1 MATIKLDGSISVKEL
16 RKRFK
21 DATGLS
27 LRVYKGNN
35 VGRGAVKAE
44 ETQKLS
50 ELADEKTI
58 DKNAEFEI
66 VAGMTVTDFE
76 KAFQSAFDIGVQ
88 VADGPNK
95 KLLNN
100 DAFLLP
106 PAELASN
113 VGVY

>member
-1 MATIKLDGSISVKEL
+1 MAKIQLDGSISVKEL

-21 DATGLS
+21 EALGLS
-27 LRVYKGNN
+27 LRVYVGNN
-35 VGRGAVKAE
+35 AGKGAVKAE

-50 ELADEKTI
+50 ELADEKKI
-58 DKNAEFEI
+58 KKGSVFEI
-66 VAGMTVTDFE
+66 TPGMTVADFE
-76 KAFQSAFDIGVQ
+76 KTFQAAFDIAVQ

-100 DAFLLP
+100 DAVLLA

-113 VGVY
+113 QGVY